1 MSPRLRAPRQRGFS
15 MIELMVALVIGMVLI
30 GGAVY
35 VYAQSRSSYGVN
47 ESVARLQESGRYAMS
62 VIEPDIR
69 MSSFYGL
76 MNDPE
81 LIVGRAAQDEGASA
95 LGTNNAH
102 ECGDN
107 FALDLYTTVEGS
119 DNEYTL
125 ECAAGPSGNE
135 QPEADTLT
143 IRRASANATAESDET
158 IQIWSSRTLG
168 RLFSD
173 GAAPGAVVAGSS
185 QINDLIVNTYYVSAD
200 SDDRAGMPS
209 LRRQSLVPTGAGP
222 DFQDQEIIPG
232 VEDFQVQLGID
243 PSGVAGDA
251 VRYVDPDTVLPLGTQ
266 VVSVRVWLLIRAEA
280 PEVGFV
286 DGRTYTY
293 GNRIYTPNDG
303 FRRLLLTRTI
313 QVRNS
318 LG

>member
-1 MSPRLRAPRQRGFS
+1 MSRRPRTPRQRGFS

-35 VYAQSRSSYGVN
+35 VYAQSRNSFGVN
-47 ESVARLQESGRYAMS
+47 ESVARLQETGRYAMS

-81 LIVGRAAQDEGASA
+81 LVVGRAAQDEGESA
-95 LGTNNAH
+95 IGTNNAH
-102 ECGDN
+102 ECGTN

-119 DNEYTL
+119 DNDYTL
-125 ECAAGPSGNE
+125 DCVAGPSGNE
-135 QPEADTLT
+135 QANADTLT
-143 IRRASANATAESDET
+143 VRRTSTNPTAASDEA
-158 IQIWSSRTLG
+158 IQVWTSRTLG

-173 GAAPGAVVAGSS
+173 GVAPGAVVAGAS
-185 QINDLIVNTYYVSAD
+185 QINDVIVNTYYVSAD

-209 LRRQSLVPTGAGP
+209 LRRQALVPTGAGP

-243 PSGVAGDA
+243 PTGVGGDA
-251 VRYVDPDTVLPLGTQ
+251 ARYVDPDTALPLGTQ
-266 VVSVRVWLLIRAEA
+266 VVSVRVWILVRAET
-280 PEVGFV
+280 PEVGFT

-293 GNRIYTPNDG
+293 GNRVYTPNDG

>member
-125 ECAAGPSGNE
+125 GCAAGPSGNE

-158 IQIWSSRTLG
+158 IQIWTSRTLG

-173 GAAPGAVVAGSS
+173 GVAPGAVVAGSS

-209 LRRQSLVPTGAGP
+209 LRRQSLVPTGTGP

-232 VEDFQVQLGID
+232 VEDLQVQLGID